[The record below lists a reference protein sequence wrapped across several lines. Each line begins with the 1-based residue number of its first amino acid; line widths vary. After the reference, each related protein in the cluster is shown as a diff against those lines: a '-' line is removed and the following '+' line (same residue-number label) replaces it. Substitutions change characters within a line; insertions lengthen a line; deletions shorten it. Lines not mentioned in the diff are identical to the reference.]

1 MGYFLI
7 NIRNEDED
15 GDGDGEGRGGGGGGG
30 VKGIDY
36 TEITHV
42 ITVLKLVTID
52 IKSV

>member
-7 NIRNEDED
+7 NIRNEK
-15 GDGDGEGRGGGGGGG
+15 GDGDGEERGRGEE
-30 VKGIDY
+30 VKGFDH